1 MSATVTGIAGAIM
14 LAVPAVLGAPLL
26 TGVPLAVGAV
36 AVALAVAR
44 PRGAVGPS
52 AVGVAVACA
61 AVALV
66 TGPPEPMGAGLC
78 GLAALAFL
86 LAARWHRQAAAT
98 PAGTDT
104 GLGAWLAA
112 HRPMLVGAAVTT
124 PAAIAAA
131 TVSLAWSI
139 PLGAVLALMAT
150 AVLRPA

>member
-1 MSATVTGIAGAIM
+1 MSATVTGITGAVM
-14 LAVPAVLGAPLL
+14 LAVPAVLGAPVL

-44 PRGAVGPS
+44 PRGAAGPA

-86 LAARWHRQAAAT
+86 LAARWHRQATAT
-98 PAGTDT
+98 TDAT
-104 GLGAWLAA
+104 TAPGAWLAA

-131 TVSLAWSI
+131 TVSPAWSI
-139 PLGAVLALMAT
+139 PVGAVLALLAT
-150 AVLRPA
+150 AVFRPA